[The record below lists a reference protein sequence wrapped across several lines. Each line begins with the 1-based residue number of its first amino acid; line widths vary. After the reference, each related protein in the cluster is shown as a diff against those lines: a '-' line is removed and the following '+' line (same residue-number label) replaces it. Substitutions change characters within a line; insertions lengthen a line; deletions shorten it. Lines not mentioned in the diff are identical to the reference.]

1 MAVILWLTVY
11 FQSMV
16 ELWIDYLLYSLSVMY
31 YLSTGSL
38 DGSLHVNLE
47 NGSAD
52 VFVARSENVFIDT
65 KQGKNFI
72 SIIATSSLLA
82 CLLWHSPPFN
92 AFRMLWL
99 VWCTRDIRLIRSLS
113 SISFTGLLVT
123 DCITYKLDS
132 LSPTVSLAN

>member
-1 MAVILWLTVY
+1 MNMAVILQLTVY

-72 SIIATSSLLA
+72 FYALYNLAYTFTNIQMCGDMCMSILQ
-82 CLLWHSPPFN
+82 
-92 AFRMLWL
+92 
-99 VWCTRDIRLIRSLS
+99 
-113 SISFTGLLVT
+113 GLNLFVENKVT
-123 DCITYKLDS
+123 E
-132 LSPTVSLAN
+132 

>member
-1 MAVILWLTVY
+1 
-11 FQSMV
+11 
-16 ELWIDYLLYSLSVMY
+16 MY

-72 SIIATSSLLA
+72 FYALYNLAYTFTNIQMCGDMCMSIL
-82 CLLWHSPPFN
+82 
-92 AFRMLWL
+92 
-99 VWCTRDIRLIRSLS
+99 
-113 SISFTGLLVT
+113 
-123 DCITYKLDS
+123 
-132 LSPTVSLAN
+132 